1 MKNKPRKAQNRT
13 KCCRKTATC
22 LKSPTIPTSAKQ
34 PYTNNTFH
42 PYRAVPTGDTARRSK
57 RPHRYKRGKQVNQ
70 REIKQSIKNN
80 PALTASEKVQK
91 LNELRMPYKKMT
103 DEELLQLVRDF
114 TKENGREPMQADVL
128 YDRELKQRFGPWNRM
143 LERAGTRP
151 VAQSY
156 LDKKRRRKEKRQ
168 RHKEYRRQIREQA
181 AAEAEQ
187 GASAATE
194 AAIHQ

>member
-1 MKNKPRKAQNRT
+1 M
-13 KCCRKTATC
+13 
-22 LKSPTIPTSAKQ
+22 
-34 PYTNNTFH
+34 
-42 PYRAVPTGDTARRSK
+42 
-57 RPHRYKRGKQVNQ
+57 NQ
-70 REIKQSIKNN
+70 REIKQSIKDN
-80 PALTASEKVQK
+80 PNLTATEKIQK
-91 LNELRMPYKKMT
+91 LNEVRAPYKEMT

-114 TKENGREPMQADVL
+114 TEENGREPMQADVL

-143 LERAGTRP
+143 LEQAGTRP

-156 LDKKRRRKEKRQ
+156 FDKQQRRREKRR

>member
-1 MKNKPRKAQNRT
+1 M
-13 KCCRKTATC
+13 
-22 LKSPTIPTSAKQ
+22 
-34 PYTNNTFH
+34 
-42 PYRAVPTGDTARRSK
+42 
-57 RPHRYKRGKQVNQ
+57 NQ
-70 REIKQSIKNN
+70 REIKQSIKDN
-80 PALTASEKVQK
+80 PNLTATEKIQK
-91 LNELRMPYKKMT
+91 LNEVRAPYKEMT

-114 TKENGREPMQADVL
+114 TEENGREPMQADVL
-128 YDRELKQRFGPWNRM
+128 YDRKLKQRFGPWNRM
-143 LERAGTRP
+143 LEQAGTRP

-156 LDKKRRRKEKRQ
+156 LDKQQRRREKRE

>member
-1 MKNKPRKAQNRT
+1 M
-13 KCCRKTATC
+13 
-22 LKSPTIPTSAKQ
+22 
-34 PYTNNTFH
+34 
-42 PYRAVPTGDTARRSK
+42 
-57 RPHRYKRGKQVNQ
+57 NQ
-70 REIKQSIKNN
+70 REIKQSIKDN
-80 PALTASEKVQK
+80 PNLTATEKIQK
-91 LNELRMPYKKMT
+91 LNEVRVPYKEMT

-114 TKENGREPMQADVL
+114 TEENGREPMQADVL

-143 LERAGTRP
+143 LEQAGTRP

-156 LDKKRRRKEKRQ
+156 LDKQQRRREKRA
-168 RHKEYRRQIREQA
+168 RHKEYRRQLREQQ

>member
-1 MKNKPRKAQNRT
+1 M
-13 KCCRKTATC
+13 
-22 LKSPTIPTSAKQ
+22 
-34 PYTNNTFH
+34 
-42 PYRAVPTGDTARRSK
+42 
-57 RPHRYKRGKQVNQ
+57 NQ
-70 REIKQSIKNN
+70 REIKQSIKDN
-80 PALTASEKVQK
+80 PNLTATEKIQK
-91 LNELRMPYKKMT
+91 LNEVRAPYKEMT

-114 TKENGREPMQADVL
+114 TEENGREPMQADVL
-128 YDRELKQRFGPWNRM
+128 YDREFKHRLGPWNRM
-143 LERAGTRP
+143 LEQAGTRP

-156 LDKKRRRKEKRQ
+156 LDKQQRRREKRR

>member
-1 MKNKPRKAQNRT
+1 M
-13 KCCRKTATC
+13 
-22 LKSPTIPTSAKQ
+22 
-34 PYTNNTFH
+34 
-42 PYRAVPTGDTARRSK
+42 
-57 RPHRYKRGKQVNQ
+57 NQ
-70 REIKQSIKNN
+70 REIKQSIKDN
-80 PALTASEKVQK
+80 PNLTATEKIQK
-91 LNELRMPYKKMT
+91 LNEVRAPYKEMT

-114 TKENGREPMQADVL
+114 TEENGREPMQADVL

-156 LDKKRRRKEKRQ
+156 LDKQQRRREKRA
-168 RHKEYRRQIREQA
+168 RHKEYRRQIRKQA

>member
-1 MKNKPRKAQNRT
+1 M
-13 KCCRKTATC
+13 
-22 LKSPTIPTSAKQ
+22 
-34 PYTNNTFH
+34 
-42 PYRAVPTGDTARRSK
+42 
-57 RPHRYKRGKQVNQ
+57 NQ
-70 REIKQSIKNN
+70 REIKQSIKDN
-80 PALTASEKVQK
+80 PNLTATEKIQK
-91 LNELRMPYKKMT
+91 LNEVRAPYKEMT

-114 TKENGREPMQADVL
+114 TEENGREPMQADVL

-151 VAQSY
+151 IGEHYQE
-156 LDKKRRRKEKRQ
+156 KKERRKEKRA
-168 RHKEYRRQIREQA
+168 RHKEYRRQMREQA

>member
-1 MKNKPRKAQNRT
+1 M
-13 KCCRKTATC
+13 
-22 LKSPTIPTSAKQ
+22 
-34 PYTNNTFH
+34 
-42 PYRAVPTGDTARRSK
+42 
-57 RPHRYKRGKQVNQ
+57 NQ
-70 REIKQSIKNN
+70 REIKQSIKDN
-80 PALTASEKVQK
+80 PNLTATEKIQK
-91 LNELRMPYKKMT
+91 LNEVRAPYKEMT

-114 TKENGREPMQADVL
+114 TEENGREPMQADVL

-156 LDKKRRRKEKRQ
+156 LDKQQRRREKRW
-168 RHKEYRRQIREQA
+168 RHKEYRRQIREQE
-181 AAEAEQ
+181 AAEAER

>member
-1 MKNKPRKAQNRT
+1 M
-13 KCCRKTATC
+13 
-22 LKSPTIPTSAKQ
+22 
-34 PYTNNTFH
+34 
-42 PYRAVPTGDTARRSK
+42 
-57 RPHRYKRGKQVNQ
+57 NQ
-70 REIKQSIKNN
+70 REIKQSIKDN
-80 PALTASEKVQK
+80 PNLTATEKIQK
-91 LNELRMPYKKMT
+91 LNEFRAPYKEMT

-114 TKENGREPMQADVL
+114 TEENGREPMQADVL

-143 LERAGTRP
+143 LEQAGTRP

-156 LDKKRRRKEKRQ
+156 LDKQQRRREKRE

>member
-1 MKNKPRKAQNRT
+1 M
-13 KCCRKTATC
+13 
-22 LKSPTIPTSAKQ
+22 
-34 PYTNNTFH
+34 
-42 PYRAVPTGDTARRSK
+42 
-57 RPHRYKRGKQVNQ
+57 NQ
-70 REIKQSIKNN
+70 REIKQSIKDN
-80 PALTASEKVQK
+80 PNLTATEKIQK
-91 LNELRMPYKKMT
+91 LNEVRAPYKEMT

-114 TKENGREPMQADVL
+114 TEENGREPMQADVL
-128 YDRELKQRFGPWNRM
+128 YDRELKQRFGSWNRM
-143 LERAGTRP
+143 LEQAGTRP

-156 LDKKRRRKEKRQ
+156 LDKQQRRREKRR

>member
-1 MKNKPRKAQNRT
+1 M
-13 KCCRKTATC
+13 
-22 LKSPTIPTSAKQ
+22 
-34 PYTNNTFH
+34 
-42 PYRAVPTGDTARRSK
+42 
-57 RPHRYKRGKQVNQ
+57 NQ
-70 REIKQSIKNN
+70 REIKQSIKDN
-80 PALTASEKVQK
+80 PNLTATEKIQK
-91 LNELRMPYKKMT
+91 LNEVRAPYKEMT

-114 TKENGREPMQADVL
+114 TEENGREPMQADVL
-128 YDRELKQRFGPWNRM
+128 YDRELQQRFGPWNRM
-143 LERAGTRP
+143 LEQAGTRP

-156 LDKKRRRKEKRQ
+156 LDKQQRRREKRR

>member
-1 MKNKPRKAQNRT
+1 MTQRELKERIKNDPSL
-13 KCCRKTATC
+13 TAT
-22 LKSPTIPTSAKQ
+22 
-34 PYTNNTFH
+34 
-42 PYRAVPTGDTARRSK
+42 
-57 RPHRYKRGKQVNQ
+57 
-70 REIKQSIKNN
+70 
-80 PALTASEKVQK
+80 EKIQK
-91 LNELRMPYKKMT
+91 LNEVRAPYKEMT

-114 TKENGREPMQADVL
+114 TEENGREPMQADVL
-128 YDRELKQRFGPWNRM
+128 YDRELKHRFGPWNRM
-143 LERAGTRP
+143 LEQAGTRP

-156 LDKKRRRKEKRQ
+156 LDKQQRRREKRW